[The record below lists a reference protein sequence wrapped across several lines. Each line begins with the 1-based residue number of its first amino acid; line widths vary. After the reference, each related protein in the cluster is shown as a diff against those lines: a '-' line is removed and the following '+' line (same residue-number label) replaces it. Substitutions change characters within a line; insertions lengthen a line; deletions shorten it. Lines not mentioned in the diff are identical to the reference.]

1 MKEAKRKPEF
11 CRVLIGRKCL
21 VCGHQI
27 TKGYVHDK
35 CKLDPRYTNPIHWFQ
50 KMCGRLDRVNEE
62 LERRIKGKMR
72 VWSKNMGIEERN
84 TLFPDLKGR
93 D

>member
-1 MKEAKRKPEF
+1 
-11 CRVLIGRKCL
+11 
-21 VCGHQI
+21 
-27 TKGYVHDK
+27 
-35 CKLDPRYTNPIHWFQ
+35 
-50 KMCGRLDRVNEE
+50 MCGRLDRVNEE